1 LRLDFGDRALTE
13 NMKLLSAALVASL
26 ALHGCSKKDQAA
38 GVAAREEAMASPAA
52 TAAAGS
58 AASAPDHKSGTSAVK
73 HVDTRKVIRTG
84 RIDLLVASV
93 EASRGKLEALVE
105 SAGGY
110 IDSTQ
115 VEQHDTT
122 STAVI
127 VIRVPAD
134 AFGSLL
140 PTLHQIGSVTAESTN
155 ANDITDQFVDTE
167 AQLASAQQLEK
178 RLLEIATAKNG
189 SLEQILAVEKE
200 LARVRGQIESYQ
212 GHLKQWNDQV
222 SLSTLTISM
231 SQVVAAVAIAPPPP
245 PPTLGSKTSQSFK
258 GSIDTLRDLATWLL
272 ISFVALVPWL
282 LFLIPG
288 ALGVRRF
295 VRRHRRIPVAVAS
308 ITPANAEPR
317 AID

>member
-1 LRLDFGDRALTE
+1 
-13 NMKLLSAALVASL
+13 MKLLSAALLATL
-26 ALHGCSKKDQAA
+26 ALNGCAKKSSD
-38 GVAAREEAMASPAA
+38 GSVAA
-52 TAAAGS
+52 TAAEASPVAPAAGAATPS
-58 AASAPDHKSGTSAVK
+58 AADHKPGATAIK

-84 RIDLLVASV
+84 RIELLVDSV
-93 EASRGKLEALVE
+93 DASRAKLDALVQ

-115 VEQHDTT
+115 VEQHGTS
-122 STAVI
+122 STATI
-127 VIRVPAD
+127 VIRIPAD
-134 AFGSLL
+134 SFGTLL
-140 PTLHQIGSVTAESTN
+140 PTLHQIGEVTAESTN
-155 ANDITDQFVDTE
+155 AADITDQFVDTE
-167 AQLASAQQLEK
+167 AQLASAQQLER

-189 SLEQILAVEKE
+189 TLEQILTVEKE
-200 LARVRGQIESYQ
+200 LARVRGEIESYQ

-231 SQVVAAVAIAPPPP
+231 AQKSVVVAIAPPP

-258 GSIDTLRDLATWLL
+258 SSIDSLRDLASWLL

-295 VRRHRRIPVAVAS
+295 VRRYRRIPVAVAT
-308 ITPANAEPR
+308 IAPATTDKA
-317 AID
+317 